1 MIRAINDVEKNPNNY
16 SWYFWRLRVSMK
28 GIKLLLHLY
37 AAYFQLARGLVFGLV
52 SARSPGE
59 EYTSAVMKYPG
70 TQRLPVA
77 AN

>member
-1 MIRAINDVEKNPNNY
+1 MRAINDVKKQLQLILLRPVCV
-16 SWYFWRLRVSMK
+16 RLK
-28 GIKLLLHLY
+28 GIKLLQRLY
-37 AAYFQLARGLVFGLV
+37 SAYFQLAPGLVFGLV
-52 SARSPGE
+52 SASGPSE

>member
-1 MIRAINDVEKNPNNY
+1 
-16 SWYFWRLRVSMK
+16 MK

-37 AAYFQLARGLVFGLV
+37 TAYFQLARGLVFGLV